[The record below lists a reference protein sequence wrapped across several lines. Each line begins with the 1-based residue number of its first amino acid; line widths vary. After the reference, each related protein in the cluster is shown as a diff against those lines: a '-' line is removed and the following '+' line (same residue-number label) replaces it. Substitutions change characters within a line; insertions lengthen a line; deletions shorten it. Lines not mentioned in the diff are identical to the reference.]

1 MATVE
6 SHGYR
11 RVLSDILLQ
20 AAVTAPQAAVTYWGV
35 STQYYRSLLDQAR
48 RILGGLRSKGLRAG
62 ARIALVLERPCDFI
76 PSFWAAVLGGFLPC
90 PMAPVRG
97 DTARW
102 RAELEH
108 VNTLLNGP
116 LFIVSKE
123 LSTELPHVD
132 GASTAL
138 LEELSSGTPDMAVHR
153 AHETDPA
160 LLMLTS
166 GSTGRAKA
174 VILSHKNLM
183 SALAGKASALTVT
196 GRDVM
201 MNWISFDHIAAFEAH
216 LLPLSVGAAQLQLEP
231 AQVLS
236 RPMVFLEAMATH
248 GVTVT
253 FAPNFLFGQ
262 INRAMMHERPS
273 TSMDLSSVR
282 HIISGGESTVC
293 TTARAFLDGLAP
305 FGLNRAAV
313 VPAFGMTET
322 CAGSIFSLEF
332 PEKDEGIEFA
342 SVGHP
347 VQGLEVRIVDDRN
360 SVLPDGEAGEIQLR
374 GPMVTQGYFN
384 NPDATSSAFT
394 ADGWFRTGDLG
405 KIVDE
410 RLTLSGRSKDSI
422 IVNGVNY
429 FSQDVELVLEQIDGV
444 EKSYLAAFPIRPRG
458 SDTEQVAV
466 VFCPSGALDDGQL
479 FRVLIAIRSGVVL
492 RWGFRPAVILPV
504 AKSEIPKTSLGKIQR
519 SVLRRR
525 LESGAFA
532 EQERQ
537 VAELT
542 ARQLGG
548 YTAPAGEVE
557 THLAEI
563 YAEMFNLAPEIVSA
577 TANFFDLGGTSL
589 DVLRFKLMA
598 QRRLGIRDLPVAWL
612 LQLQTIRNLAARLA
626 VGEGNSTYDPLVTLQ
641 ASGSGTPLFCVHPG
655 VGEVL
660 VFVNLAKY
668 FVGERPFYALRARGF
683 GAGEGHF
690 SSFAEMVDCYVQAIR
705 TAQPK
710 GPYAVAGYSY
720 GGAVAFEIAKKLEAL
735 GERVGFV
742 GIFNLPPHI
751 SSRMNEIRPADGAL
765 NLAMFLELIRKDE
778 VPEMLRSMTE
788 RNLAYPEQLAY
799 IIDRASKSRLAELD
813 LDLAKFA
820 AWVDLAQSMVKLGRT
835 YEPSGNVTSV
845 SVFYCTPLR
854 GTKEDWLNIQLRRW
868 DDFTRNAN
876 RYIDVDGEH
885 YTLMGPQHV
894 HTFQATLRHE
904 LDRALNGA

>member
-1 MATVE
+1 MATVA
-6 SHGYR
+6 SHEYR

-20 AAVTAPQAAVTYWGV
+20 AAVTAPQAAVTYWSG
-35 STQYYRSLLDQAR
+35 STQSYPSLLDEAR

-62 ARIALVLERPCDFI
+62 ARVALVLERPCEFI

-90 PMAPVRG
+90 PVAPVRG
-97 DTARW
+97 DRARW

-108 VNTLLNGP
+108 VNDLLEGP

-123 LSTELPHVD
+123 LSTELPHVE
-132 GASTAL
+132 GASTML
-138 LEELSSGTPDMAVHR
+138 LEELSSGTPDMTVHR
-153 AHETDPA
+153 AYETDPA

-183 SALAGKASALTVT
+183 SALAGKASALSAT

-248 GVTVT
+248 GVTLT

-262 INRAMMHERPS
+262 INRAMVHERPS
-273 TSMDLSSVR
+273 TPMDLSSVR

-293 TTARAFLDGLAP
+293 ATARAFLDGLAP

-322 CAGSIFSLEF
+322 CAGSIFSLDF
-332 PEKDEGIEFA
+332 PEKDEGLEFA
-342 SVGHP
+342 SVGCP
-347 VQGLEVRIVDDRN
+347 EQGLEVRIVDDRN

-394 ADGWFRTGDLG
+394 TDGWFRTGDLG

-466 VFCPSGALDDGQL
+466 VFCPGGGLDDGQL

-492 RWGFRPAVILPV
+492 RWGFRPALILPV
-504 AKSEIPKTSLGKIQR
+504 SKSEIPKTSLGKIQR

-525 LESGAFA
+525 LESGVFA
-532 EQERQ
+532 EQERR

-542 ARQLGG
+542 ASQLGG
-548 YTAPAGEVE
+548 YTAPEGEVE

-598 QRRLGIRDLPVAWL
+598 QQRLGIRDLPVAWL
-612 LQLQTIRNLAARLA
+612 LQLQTIRNLAGRLA
-626 VGEGNSTYDPLVTLQ
+626 AGEGNSTYDPLVTLQ
-641 ASGSGTPLFCVHPG
+641 AGGARTPLFCVHPG

-668 FVGERPFYALRARGF
+668 FVGERPFHALRARGF
-683 GAGEGHF
+683 GAGESHF

-788 RNLAYPEQLAY
+788 GNLAYPEQLAY

-820 AWVDLAQSMVKLGRT
+820 CWVDLAQSMVKLGRT
-835 YEPSGNVTSV
+835 YEPSGNVGSV

-854 GTKEDWLNIQLRRW
+854 GTKEDWLNLQLREW
-868 DDFTRNAN
+868 DGFTRSTN
-876 RYIDVDGEH
+876 RYIDVAGEH

-894 HTFQATLRHE
+894 HTFQVTLRQE